1 MRPTTLT
8 APSWY
13 TASICSRGGV
23 ECAEFEAGSRDWQPP
38 LVLARAWGCLLWT
51 QMPSDICVQTRLA
64 ACQRLS
70 LQRDSLLTGTIMGV
84 ISKAASLRTASLV
97 VGLSSLR
104 VACAWWSVHQH
115 ACINR
120 RPHSWRQEP
129 EATYSPTSGL
139 PRFDSITQWLT
150 QMKTLCASVLLARVC
165 AYSVH
170 CCGALCLSIRCYER
184 LGLRARMYSWAPVCQ
199 CACAH

>member
-1 MRPTTLT
+1 MQSSKLGAETGSHRSCSPGPGDAYCGRRCRPT
-8 APSWY
+8 S
-13 TASICSRGGV
+13 ASRLGSLPARDCPCSV
-23 ECAEFEAGSRDWQPP
+23 
-38 LVLARAWGCLLWT
+38 T
-51 QMPSDICVQTRLA
+51 
-64 ACQRLS
+64 
-70 LQRDSLLTGTIMGV
+70 LLTGTIMGV

-184 LGLRARMYSWAPVCQ
+184 LGLRMYSWAPVCQ

>member
-70 LQRDSLLTGTIMGV
+70 LQRDSLDRDDHGRDQQGCVTENSESSSGAIIIEGCMRMV
-84 ISKAASLRTASLV
+84 ERASARL
-97 VGLSSLR
+97 
-104 VACAWWSVHQH
+104 HQ
-115 ACINR
+115 
-120 RPHSWRQEP
+120 
-129 EATYSPTSGL
+129 
-139 PRFDSITQWLT
+139 
-150 QMKTLCASVLLARVC
+150 
-165 AYSVH
+165 
-170 CCGALCLSIRCYER
+170 
-184 LGLRARMYSWAPVCQ
+184 
-199 CACAH
+199 